1 MISAV
6 ITDTQPRRIAYP
18 IVAATTVVHALVLGI
33 TPWLSAWWLSTS
45 ATSASQQHASALKC
59 YLWLGSL
66 VAWPLWAFPL
76 WRLRDGR
83 KGRFF
88 APIILGLV
96 GLLPAAF
103 LYLVMW
109 AFFHYGPG

>member
-1 MISAV
+1 MNTAMAQESNLAAAV
-6 ITDTQPRRIAYP
+6 DAPVTS
-18 IVAATTVVHALVLGI
+18 
-33 TPWLSAWWLSTS
+33 LSVILA
-45 ATSASQQHASALKC
+45 
-59 YLWLGSL
+59 
-66 VAWPLWAFPL
+66 L